1 MTATLTLEAQHRLD
15 RYLQEVRLLLSG
27 ATDVDA
33 NEVESDIREHI
44 ETELGDREEA
54 ITAEELGRVLRRL
67 GSPGQW
73 LGEDEIPAWRRALTR
88 LYLGEDW
95 RLAYLCLGISV
106 VGAALLFAGSPIS
119 LLLFAAG
126 FLLARAAVSL
136 AEERGE
142 ELGPRR
148 WLVLVPIAIVVVP
161 ILLVILTGPFI
172 PLGEVGYQEG
182 WFASFGLGP
191 AAADGPGREAVISIA
206 LASFGAGL
214 WWVILAGLWGTVRRL
229 LTPLTRPLVTFRTGQ
244 RRWLGLTGLALAV
257 IGAVAL
263 ALLLAGHPAG

>member
-1 MTATLTLEAQHRLD
+1 MTATLTLEAQHHLD

-27 ATDVDA
+27 TSGVDA
-33 NEVESDIREHI
+33 NEVEGDIRDHI

-54 ITAEELGRVLRRL
+54 ITAEELGHVLRRL
-67 GSPGQW
+67 GSPTQW

-106 VGAALLFAGSPIS
+106 LGAVLLVAGSPIS
-119 LLLFAAG
+119 VLLFAAG

-142 ELGPRR
+142 QLGPRR
-148 WLVLVPIAIVVVP
+148 WLVLVPIFIVVVP
-161 ILLVILTGPFI
+161 VLLVVLTGAFVPI
-172 PLGEVGYQEG
+172 GQVGYEEG
-182 WFASFGLGP
+182 WFASVGLGP
-191 AAADGPGREAVISIA
+191 AAVDTPAREALIRIGLV
-206 LASFGAGL
+206 SFGLGI
-214 WWVILAGLWGTVRRL
+214 WWVVLAGLWGPLRRA
-229 LTPLTRPLVTFRTGQ
+229 LTPVTRPILAFDQAQ
-244 RRWLGLTGLALAV
+244 RRWLGVAGVMLTV

-263 ALLLAGHPAG
+263 VLLAAGHVAV